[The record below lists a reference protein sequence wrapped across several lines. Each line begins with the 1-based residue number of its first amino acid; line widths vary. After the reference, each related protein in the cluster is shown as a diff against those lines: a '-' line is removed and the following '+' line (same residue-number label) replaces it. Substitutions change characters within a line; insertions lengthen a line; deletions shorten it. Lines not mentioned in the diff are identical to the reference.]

1 MQVYLTAAPRDG
13 AGHVIS
19 DPPVII
25 VILLLNISD
34 PPTYP
39 TCISQGSDTKLL
51 QARGATAVTAVL
63 TTSEACWDIFPRDLT
78 AVSVLG

>member
-1 MQVYLTAAPRDG
+1 MAQVMSFLIPQ
-13 AGHVIS
+13 
-19 DPPVII
+19 
-25 VILLLNISD
+25 ILFLNISD
-34 PPTYP
+34 PSTYP

-51 QARGATAVTAVL
+51 QGRGATAVTAVL

>member
-13 AGHVIS
+13 SVMSFLI
-19 DPPVII
+19 PQ
-25 VILLLNISD
+25 ILFLNISD
-34 PPTYP
+34 PSTYP
-39 TCISQGSDTKLL
+39 TCISQGSDTADTKLL
-51 QARGATAVTAVL
+51 QGRGATAMTAVL